1 MPVAVTIPV
10 VQVIRNVVPPTPS
23 ARPLMDTS
31 RRLPAV
37 ARRAHWMR
45 RAAILLI
52 ASVAGCSRSDKA
64 DPRMVAAWMQSLY
77 GAVRVERL
85 SPPVASRLFAYATI
99 GLYSGMA
106 GAKPQLPSL
115 AGRLNGLAA
124 LPRGDSTQTYDET
137 LTAVAAERL
146 ILDSLFRDGLPTTR
160 SALDRLADSLTAA
173 RVANGVNDAVRARS
187 DSLGQRVGVAVVAWS
202 RGDGFDSTRGKKY
215 VAPVGPGLWVND
227 SPVSTYTTQSI
238 SGISQAI
245 VSANPT
251 NARRGGSA
259 SDRGLILD
267 RQKAAGP
274 TTLPAT
280 NMAGVTEPYW
290 GYNRPFALATWD
302 ECPAPPAP
310 VYSPKPGT
318 PLYEEAKHVWDVGKA
333 LTPEQRTIALY
344 WADNG
349 GESGT
354 PAGHWLSIGSQM
366 VAEQH
371 LTAEQAAW
379 MMAETGA
386 SLADAFV
393 SAWGYKFKLN
403 VIRPRT
409 FIRATMDSTWEPAI
423 PTPPFPEYLS
433 GHSTVSAAAAGSLT
447 DLLGAVP
454 FEDSTSISLGHAVR
468 KFSSF
473 RAAADEAGMSRIY
486 GGIHYPS
493 ANVEG
498 ANLGRCIA
506 GKVHA
511 RFGVGLFPKT

>member
-1 MPVAVTIPV
+1 MTK
-10 VQVIRNVVPPTPS
+10 RSPPSPPS
-23 ARPLMDTS
+23 GSSSTRCFATGLP
-31 RRLPAV
+31 RR
-37 ARRAHWMR
+37 ARR
-45 RAAILLI
+45 
-52 ASVAGCSRSDKA
+52 
-64 DPRMVAAWMQSLY
+64 
-77 GAVRVERL
+77 
-85 SPPVASRLFAYATI
+85 
-99 GLYSGMA
+99 
-106 GAKPQLPSL
+106 
-115 AGRLNGLAA
+115 
-124 LPRGDSTQTYDET
+124 ST
-137 LTAVAAERL
+137 
-146 ILDSLFRDGLPTTR
+146 G
-160 SALDRLADSLTAA
+160 LADSLTAA
-173 RVANGVNDAVRARS
+173 RVAKGVSESLRARS
-187 DSLGQRVGVAVVAWS
+187 DSLGRSVGLAIVAWS
-202 RGDGFDSTRGKKY
+202 HGDGFDSTRGKKY

-227 SPVSTYTTQSI
+227 SPVSTYTTQNV
-238 SGISQAI
+238 SGISQ
-245 VSANPT
+245 VVVPTNPT

-274 TTLPAT
+274 TTLPAV

-290 GYNRPFALATWD
+290 GHNRPFALATWD
-302 ECPAPPAP
+302 ECPAPPPPA
-310 VYSPKPGT
+310 YSPTPGT
-318 PLYEEAKHVWDVGKA
+318 PLYEEAKHVWEVGKS
-333 LTPEQRTIALY
+333 LTPDQKTIALY

-366 VAEQH
+366 VAEKH
-371 LTAEQAAW
+371 LSAEQAAW
-379 MMAETGA
+379 MMAETSV

-433 GHSTVSAAAAGSLT
+433 GHSTVSAAAAGTLT
-447 DLLGAVP
+447 SLLGAVP
-454 FEDSTSISLGHAVR
+454 FEDSTSIPLGHAVR

-473 RAAADEAGMSRIY
+473 RAAADEAGLSRIY

-498 ANLGRCIA
+498 GNLGRCIA

-511 RFGVGLFPKT
+511 RFGSGCFRIVTRGAR